1 MFVAELLFGLFHGP
15 GFRPFRMNLRA
26 EALFL
31 ASSWVVSHRCSLEL
45 TNGGRQCWG
54 LIARDYQTPT

>member
-15 GFRPFRMNLRA
+15 GLRPFRMHLRA

-31 ASSWVVSHRCSLEL
+31 SSSWVASHGCSLEL
-45 TNGGRQCWG
+45 TNGGRQC
-54 LIARDYQTPT
+54 

>member
-15 GFRPFRMNLRA
+15 GLRPFQMHLQA

-31 ASSWVVSHRCSLEL
+31 SSSWVASHGCSLEL
-45 TNGGRQCWG
+45 TNGGRQC
-54 LIARDYQTPT
+54 